1 MTSIIKLAAHAKPQF
16 GAKPEPQKLY
26 IDVRALSARLSLHRA
41 TIYRMIG
48 NPQSDFPKPRKFGAK
63 ASRWSLR
70 EIEEWEARQ

>member
-1 MTSIIKLAAHAKPQF
+1 MTSVIHLSTAASAKE
-16 GAKPEPQKLY
+16 GAKPEPQRLY
-26 IDVRALSARLSLHRA
+26 IDVRTLAARLSLHRA

-48 NPQSDFPKPRKFGAK
+48 NPDSDFPKPRKFGAK